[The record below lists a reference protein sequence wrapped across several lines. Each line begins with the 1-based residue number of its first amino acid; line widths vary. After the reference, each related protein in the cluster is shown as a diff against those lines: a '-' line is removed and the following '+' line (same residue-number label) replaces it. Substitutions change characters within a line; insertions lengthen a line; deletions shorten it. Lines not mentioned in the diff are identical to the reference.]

1 MAIQRQTPQFDP
13 TRIVQP
19 TATPIDTYFRPML
32 RQPEPSNLMQV
43 AQALG
48 GISPQLGRLAS
59 DAMAANIAAQREYGQ
74 YEASTEKDPEVL
86 RRKAT
91 EAIENSGGIAPWRY
105 QAFLEAYGQRMVRD
119 KYRNALWNNLDD
131 LSNPYNADGTVR
143 APTYIAEQMSKLYQD
158 AAIPENSYF
167 INKGAAAA
175 RAEAD
180 NSFYD
185 RLMAA
190 RRQKVLEKSEEVL
203 RDGLQ
208 FSIETAHDISS
219 VFGPKGAIKALTD
232 EYYRQGGQDG
242 DKIMVDT
249 VIAAA
254 RGAAAEGDFDR
265 ALALIRHP
273 LNEKVGERTLGNRY
287 RPELQ
292 QVFDQ
297 LYERSREA
305 ELNEAR
311 DTEALKQMSS
321 LELKDKVLVV
331 LQEERKK
338 GPNINLDETQIG
350 ELVDRELSG
359 MSVPDNIKAAV
370 KARGVDWTRG
380 MIDQMSNKT
389 KREERIDTSSV
400 NTVLKDARI
409 MPRAEFTARADY
421 LLQMGLIDFPMYE
434 RATTINRSMNGL
446 QEVDRQR
453 MMAAVNS
460 ISGVGW
466 AGMTE
471 QQIAVDGRAE
481 LSAIGDRAAIDVM
494 DAFFAEIN
502 TGAFKQKYPDEI
514 ERSMAQ
520 SQILDRLVR
529 EKQTQLRGTYQSRLE
544 QFNLTESFDAT
555 VGPAYSAEI
564 DQFMEL
570 VLADLGLNA
579 AAEGMGAQGPS
590 RPSMDAARLSRRVSA
605 IMLDRLRDEW
615 EGIAA
620 APGQPPMTLEQR
632 KRSLYGRI
640 PDIQDR
646 MYQDIR
652 LNPDSLGLP
661 QDLVNIIKSRTA
673 MDQMSVATDIS
684 AQAGPTGAMTSPL
697 DISRGITLDGKG
709 AIRENPNSMLGGVS
723 PEGATFKFEA
733 DMFDQSKAAT
743 KIFSEMMQNP
753 ANATPENRTAHNKAK
768 GILEQSAKDMLV
780 EMRSVTVDKGFFNP
794 KSVMDTDLIT
804 DLKRRSKD
812 SPIFRIQE
820 DGVYTP
826 VRMQRREPLASGEVV
841 ENGVVYAKNP
851 LISNKYWTAKAII
864 GYTPEE
870 VRSGKTE
877 EGVRIGKDELDAN
890 EFLFFRSADELT
902 KAVEE
907 YTNSNGRSGYI
918 AEYGLKM
925 SGMTFNQ
932 FRDRQTY
939 LLAVRKPI

>member
-1 MAIQRQTPQFDP
+1 
-13 TRIVQP
+13 
-19 TATPIDTYFRPML
+19 
-32 RQPEPSNLMQV
+32 MQV
-43 AQALG
+43 AEALG

-59 DAMAANIAAQREYGQ
+59 DAMAANIAAQKEYGE

-91 EAIENSGGIAPWRY
+91 EAIEKSGGIAPWRY
-105 QAFLEAYGQRMVRD
+105 QSFLEAYGQRMVRD

-158 AAIPENSYF
+158 AGIPENSYF

-208 FSIETAHDISS
+208 FSIESAHDIST

-249 VIAAA
+249 VISAA
-254 RGAAAEGDFDR
+254 RGEAADGNYDR
-265 ALALIRHP
+265 ALSLLRYP
-273 LNEKVGERTLGNRY
+273 LDEKIGERTLGNRY

-292 QVFDQ
+292 QVYDQ

-311 DTEALKQMSS
+311 DTEALKGTAT
-321 LELKDKVLVV
+321 LALKDKVLAV

-359 MSVPDNIKAAV
+359 INMKDDIRAAV
-370 KARGVDWTRG
+370 RARGVDWTRG

-389 KREERIDTSSV
+389 KREERVDSSSINEV
-400 NTVLKDARI
+400 IKQARTLPRSEFV
-409 MPRAEFTARADY
+409 PRADH
-421 LLQMGLIDFPMYE
+421 LLDMGIIDFPMYGQLIS
-434 RATTINRSMNGL
+434 TNRSMNGL
-446 QEVDRQR
+446 QETDRQR
-453 MMAAVNS
+453 MTAALQSVA
-460 ISGVGW
+460 GVGW
-466 AGMTE
+466 SGMTE
-471 QQIAVDGRAE
+471 QQIAIDGRAE
-481 LSAIGDRAAIDVM
+481 LSAVGDRAATDVM

-502 TGAFKQKYPDEI
+502 SAAFKQKYPDEI

-520 SQILDRLVR
+520 GQILDRIVR
-529 EKQTQLRGTYQSRLE
+529 EKQSQLRSTYQSRLE
-544 QFNLTESFDAT
+544 QFNLTASFDAT
-555 VGPAYSAEI
+555 VGPAYSTEV
-564 DQFMEL
+564 DQFMGL
-570 VLADLGLNA
+570 VMADIGIDA
-579 AAEGMGAQGPS
+579 AAEGMNAS
-590 RPSMDAARLSRRVSA
+590 RLSRRVSA

-646 MYQDIR
+646 MLQDIR
-652 LNPDSLGLP
+652 LNPDVLGLP
-661 QDLVNIIKSRTA
+661 QDLVNLIKSRTA

-684 AQAGPTGAMTSPL
+684 TQAGPTGAMTSPL
-697 DISRGITLDGKG
+697 DISRGLTLDGKG
-709 AIRENPNSMLGGVS
+709 AIRGNPNTMLGGTS

-733 DMFDQSKAAT
+733 DLFDQSKAAT
-743 KIFSEMMQNP
+743 EIFSAMMKNG
-753 ANATPENRTAHNKAK
+753 AAVTPENRTAHNQAK
-768 GILEQSAKDMLV
+768 GILEQSAKDMIG
-780 EMRSVTVDKGFFNP
+780 EMRSATVTKGLFNP
-794 KSVMDTDLIT
+794 ASIMDTNLSSDL
-804 DLKRRSKD
+804 RQRAKD
-812 SPIFRIQE
+812 SPIFRLEE
-820 DGVYTP
+820 DGVYSP
-826 VRMQRREPLASGEVV
+826 VRVQRQEPIASGEIL

-870 VRSGKTE
+870 IRSGKTE
-877 EGVRIGKDELDAN
+877 EGLRIGKDELDAN

-902 KAVEE
+902 KAVDE
-907 YTNSNGRSGYI
+907 YTRSNGRSGYI